1 MEENNS
7 LVYGLEFQ
15 ARALASQQ
23 AESNDVRFFVA
34 TQSLKPNNQLHVV
47 DLNED
52 SSALRSRIFAHPL
65 GEVWKLNASA
75 HDPRLLASC
84 YSFLK
89 GTQIVMQAA
98 LLTLPESLEL
108 ADGEQEFLAFAQVET
123 LATESYGAEIRTTE
137 FHQTDPNQLACVVD
151 GKIVLFNRAE
161 AATRVVAEISAKN
174 VPKFT
179 TGRWSHF
186 HQGNQFIAL
195 HDCSVRSYDVRDPN
209 HIVWSIDE
217 AHSQLVR
224 DLDCNPNKQCHIATG
239 GDDGV
244 LKVWDFRNTKEHVFA
259 RSDHHHWIW
268 SVRFNTYHDQLI
280 LSSGSDGK
288 VLLTC
293 AGSVSSEAPDVA
305 TGGAGDAESGGSGAA
320 GGGNGEPREHLAD
333 GLLQTFDQHE
343 DSVYGV
349 EWSTADP
356 WMFASLSYDGRMIIS
371 KVPKQYKY
379 QILL

>member
-52 SSALRSRIFAHPL
+52 SSALHPHIFAHPL
-65 GEVWKLNASA
+65 GEVWKLTASA

-84 YSFLK
+84 YSVLK
-89 GTQIVMQAA
+89 GGTQIVMQTA
-98 LLTLPESLEL
+98 LLRLPESLESK
-108 ADGEQEFLAFAQVET
+108 DPEQEFLTFASVEQ
-123 LATESYGAEIRTTE
+123 LATEGYGSEIRTTE
-137 FHQTDPNQLACVVD
+137 FHPSDANQLACVVD
-151 GKIVLFNRAE
+151 GKIVLFSRSE
-161 AATRVVAEISAKN
+161 AVTRVAAEISAKS

-209 HIVWSIDE
+209 HCVWSIEE

-224 DLDCNPNKQCHIATG
+224 DLDCNPNKQCHIVTG

-259 RSDHHHWIW
+259 RNDHHHWIW
-268 SVRFNTYHDQLI
+268 SVRFNTYHDQLL

-293 AGSVSSEAPDVA
+293 AGSVSSEALE
-305 TGGAGDAESGGSGAA
+305 GGGSGTSGDPAEPGD
-320 GGGNGEPREHLAD
+320 GGDLKEHLAD
-333 GLLQTFDQHE
+333 GLLHTFDQHE

>member
-7 LVYGLEFQ
+7 LVYGLDFQ

-34 TQSLKPNNQLHVV
+34 TQSLKPNNHLHVV

-52 SSALRSRIFAHPL
+52 SSALQSRIFTHPY
-65 GEVWKLNASA
+65 GEVWRLTASA

-84 YSFLK
+84 YSLLK
-89 GTQIVMQAA
+89 GTQVVMETA
-98 LLTLPESLEL
+98 LLTLPESLEPK
-108 ADGEQEFLAFAQVET
+108 DGDLEFLTFQHVET
-123 LATESYGAEIRTTE
+123 LPTSGFGAEIRTTE
-137 FHQTDPNQLACVVD
+137 FHPTDANQLACVVD
-151 GKIVLFNRAE
+151 GKIILFNRAE
-161 AATRVVAEISAKN
+161 SATRVVAEINAKN

-186 HQGNQFIAL
+186 HQGNHFIAL
-195 HDCSVRSYDVRDPN
+195 HDCSIRSYDIRDPN
-209 HIVWSIDE
+209 HVVWSIEE
-217 AHSQLVR
+217 AHSQMVR
-224 DLDCNPNKQCHIATG
+224 DLDCNPNKQCHIVTG

-244 LKVWDFRNTKEHVFA
+244 MKVWDFRNTKEHVFA

-293 AGSVSSEAPDVA
+293 AGSVSSEAPEVI
-305 TGGAGDAESGGSGAA
+305 AGEAVSEQVGGGS
-320 GGGNGEPREHLAD
+320 EPREHLAD

>member
-1 MEENNS
+1 MEDNNS

-52 SSALRSRIFAHPL
+52 SSALQSRIFAHPY
-65 GEVWKLNASA
+65 GEVWRLTASP
-75 HDPRLLASC
+75 HDPRSLASC
-84 YSFLK
+84 YSMLK
-89 GTQIVMQAA
+89 GGTQVVMETA
-98 LLTLPESLEL
+98 LITLPESLEPK
-108 ADGEQEFLAFAQVET
+108 DNEQEFLAFENVET
-123 LATESYGAEIRTTE
+123 LATSEYGSEIRTTE
-137 FHQTDPNQLACVVD
+137 FHPSDANQLACVVD
-151 GKIVLFNRAE
+151 GKIVLFHRAE
-161 AATRVVAEISAKN
+161 AATRVVAEINAKN

-186 HQGNQFIAL
+186 HQGNHFIAL
-195 HDCSVRSYDVRDPN
+195 HDCSIRSYDVRDPN
-209 HIVWSIDE
+209 HVVWSIEE
-217 AHSQLVR
+217 AHSQMVR
-224 DLDCNPNKQCHIATG
+224 DLDCNPNKQCHIVTG

-244 LKVWDFRNTKEHVFA
+244 MKVWDFRNTKEHVFA

-268 SVRFNTYHDQLI
+268 SVRFNTYHDQLL

-293 AGSVSSEAPDVA
+293 AGSVSSEAPEVI
-305 TGGAGDAESGGSGAA
+305 AGPDAVEPAGGS
-320 GGGNGEPREHLAD
+320 ELREHLAD

>member
-7 LVYGLEFQ
+7 LVYGLDFQ

-34 TQSLKPNNQLHVV
+34 TQSLKPNNHLHVV

-52 SSALRSRIFAHPL
+52 SSALQSRIFTHPY
-65 GEVWKLNASA
+65 GEVWRLTASA

-84 YSFLK
+84 YSLLK
-89 GTQIVMQAA
+89 GTQVVMETA
-98 LLTLPESLEL
+98 LLTLPESLEPK
-108 ADGEQEFLAFAQVET
+108 DGDLEFLTFQHVET
-123 LATESYGAEIRTTE
+123 LPTSGFGAEIRTTE
-137 FHQTDPNQLACVVD
+137 FHPTDANQLACVVD
-151 GKIVLFNRAE
+151 GKIILFNRAE
-161 AATRVVAEISAKN
+161 SATRVVAEINAKN

-186 HQGNQFIAL
+186 HQGNHFIAL
-195 HDCSVRSYDVRDPN
+195 HDCSIRSYDIRDPN
-209 HIVWSIDE
+209 HVVWSIEE
-217 AHSQLVR
+217 AHSQMVR
-224 DLDCNPNKQCHIATG
+224 DLDCNPNKQCHIVTG

-244 LKVWDFRNTKEHVFA
+244 MKVWDFRNTKEHVFA

-293 AGSVSSEAPDVA
+293 AGSVSSEAPEVI
-305 TGGAGDAESGGSGAA
+305 TGEAVSEQVGGGS
-320 GGGNGEPREHLAD
+320 EPREHLAD

>member
-52 SSALRSRIFAHPL
+52 SSALQSRIFAHPY
-65 GEVWKLNASA
+65 GEVWRLAASA

-84 YSFLK
+84 YSLLK
-89 GTQIVMQAA
+89 GTQVTMQTA
-98 LLTLPESLEL
+98 LLTLPESLEPK
-108 ADGEQEFLAFAQVET
+108 DGEQEFLAFEQVET
-123 LATESYGAEIRTTE
+123 LATDAYGAEIRTTE
-137 FHQTDPNQLACVVD
+137 FHPTDANQLACVVD
-151 GKIVLFNRAE
+151 GKVVLFARAE
-161 AATRVVAEISAKN
+161 AATRVVAEINAKN

-186 HQGNQFIAL
+186 HQGNQFITL

-209 HIVWSIDE
+209 HVVWCIDE

-224 DLDCNPNKQCHIATG
+224 DLDCNPNKQCHIVTG

-293 AGSVSSEAPDVA
+293 AGSVSSEAPEA
-305 TGGAGDAESGGSGAA
+305 GTGDGGGSGGAVEQGV
-320 GGGNGEPREHLAD
+320 GGAVEGPREHLAD

>member
-52 SSALRSRIFAHPL
+52 SSALQSRIFAHPY
-65 GEVWKLNASA
+65 GEVWRLAASA

-84 YSFLK
+84 YSLLK
-89 GTQIVMQAA
+89 GTQVVMETA
-98 LLTLPESLEL
+98 LLTLPQSLEPK
-108 ADGEQEFLAFAQVET
+108 DGEEQEFLAFENVEK
-123 LATESYGAEIRTTE
+123 LATEGYGVEIRTTE
-137 FHQTDPNQLACVVD
+137 FHPTDANQLACVVD
-151 GKIVLFNRAE
+151 GKIVLFSRAE
-161 AATRVVAEISAKN
+161 AATRVVAEINAKN

-186 HQGNQFIAL
+186 HQGNHFIAL
-195 HDCSVRSYDVRDPN
+195 HDCSIKSYDVRDPN
-209 HIVWSIDE
+209 HVVWSIDE

-224 DLDCNPNKQCHIATG
+224 DLDCNPNKQCHIVTG

-293 AGSVSSEAPDVA
+293 AGSVSSEAPEVI
-305 TGGAGDAESGGSGAA
+305 TGDGGGGEQGAGT
-320 GGGNGEPREHLAD
+320 EPREHLAD